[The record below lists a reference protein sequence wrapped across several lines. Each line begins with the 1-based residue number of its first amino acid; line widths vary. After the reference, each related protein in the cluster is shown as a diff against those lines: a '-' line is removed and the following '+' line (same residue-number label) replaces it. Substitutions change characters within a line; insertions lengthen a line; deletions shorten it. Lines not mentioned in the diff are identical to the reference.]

1 MAARRA
7 PVEGAPRKARSKM
20 LSLPEQSM
28 NNLSN
33 NFIIVG
39 ASHAAAMLAP
49 SLRQQGWQGRI
60 IVVGAEASIPY
71 HRPPLSKDYLA
82 GEKSLDEILIRPAKV
97 YEKSEVEFI
106 LDTTVDSID
115 RARKT
120 VRLSNNET
128 LSYNKLALTVGS
140 KVRKVNLPG
149 VNQDGVFYLRNLKD
163 VERISPYISP
173 GANAVIVGG
182 GYIGLETAAVLKKKG
197 MNVTV
202 LEMMERVL
210 QRVTAPVLSEFYT
223 RIHEEEGVSIRCGT
237 GVTGFRGNGRVA
249 RVTCSDGN
257 EFAADLV
264 IIGVGILPNTELA
277 EAAGLQVD
285 NGIVVNG
292 QAQTS
297 DPEIFA
303 AGDCTFHHN
312 PIYDRWVRL
321 ESVQNATDQSR
332 VIAGAACGKETS
344 YNAVPW
350 FWSDQYDLMLQIAG
364 LSQGYDEIV
373 TRGDPENS
381 RSFAAFYLKSGR
393 VIAVDAVNKPQ
404 EFMFTKKLI
413 PANREV
419 DKTKLADVDA
429 PIKELL

>member
-1 MAARRA
+1 MSETF
-7 PVEGAPRKARSKM
+7 V
-20 LSLPEQSM
+20 
-28 NNLSN
+28 
-33 NFIIVG
+33 IVG

-82 GEKSLDEILIRPAKV
+82 GAKSLEEILIRPAKV

-106 LDTTVDSID
+106 LETSVEAID
-115 RARKT
+115 RDNKT

-128 LSYNKLALTVGS
+128 LSYDKLALTVGS

-149 VNQDGVFYLRNLKD
+149 VDLDGVFYLRDLKD
-163 VERISPYISP
+163 VERLSAHISS

-182 GYIGLETAAVLKKKG
+182 GYIGLETAAVLNGKG

-210 QRVTAPVLSEFYT
+210 QRVTAPALSEFYT
-223 RIHEEEGVSIRCGT
+223 RIHEEEGVNIRCGI
-237 GVTGFRGNGRVA
+237 GVTGFKGNGRVSK
-249 RVTCSDGN
+249 VLCSDGS
-257 EFAADLV
+257 EFSADLV

-277 EAAGLQVD
+277 EAAGLRVE
-285 NGIVVNG
+285 NGIVVNA

-297 DPEIFA
+297 DPDIFA

-312 PIYDRWVRL
+312 PVYDRWVRL

-332 VIAGAACGKETS
+332 VIAGVACGKEMS
-344 YNAVPW
+344 YNTVPW
-350 FWSDQYDLMLQIAG
+350 FWSEQYDLMLQIAG
-364 LSQGYDEIV
+364 LSQGYDEII
-373 TRGDPENS
+373 TRGDPGNG
-381 RSFAAFYLKSGR
+381 RSFAAFYLRAGR
-393 VIAVDAVNKPQ
+393 VIAVDAVNRPQ

-413 PANREV
+413 PAQKTI
-419 DKTKLADVDA
+419 DKEKLADADV

>member
-1 MAARRA
+1 MS
-7 PVEGAPRKARSKM
+7 ET
-20 LSLPEQSM
+20 
-28 NNLSN
+28 
-33 NFIIVG
+33 FIIVG

-82 GEKSLDEILIRPAKV
+82 GEKTVDEILIRPAKV

-106 LDTTVDSID
+106 LDTSVESIN
-115 RARKT
+115 RSGKT
-120 VRLSNNET
+120 VQLSNNEI
-128 LSYNKLALTVGS
+128 LSYDKLALTVGS

-149 VNQDGVFYLRNLKD
+149 VDLDGVFYLRDLKD
-163 VERISPYISP
+163 VERISAYIKS

-182 GYIGLETAAVLKKKG
+182 GYIGLETAAVLNKKG

-202 LEMMERVL
+202 LEMMERVM
-210 QRVTAPVLSEFYT
+210 QRVTAPVISEFYT
-223 RIHEEEGVSIRCGT
+223 RVHGEEGVSIHCGT
-237 GVTGFRGNGRVA
+237 GVTGFKGNGRVA
-249 RVTCSDGN
+249 RVTCSDGS

-277 EAAGLQVD
+277 EAAGLQID
-285 NGIVVNG
+285 NGIVVNA

-297 DPEIFA
+297 DPDIFA
-303 AGDCTFHHN
+303 AGDCTYHHN

-332 VIAGAACGKETS
+332 VIAGAACGKEVS

-373 TRGDPENS
+373 TREGPENS
-381 RSFAAFYLKSGR
+381 RSFAAFYLKAGR
-393 VIAVDAVNKPQ
+393 VIAVDAINKPQ
-404 EFMFTKKLI
+404 EFMFSKKLI
-413 PANREV
+413 PLQKTV
-419 DKTKLADVDA
+419 DKKRLADADT

>member
-1 MAARRA
+1 MSETF
-7 PVEGAPRKARSKM
+7 V
-20 LSLPEQSM
+20 
-28 NNLSN
+28 
-33 NFIIVG
+33 IVG

-60 IVVGAEASIPY
+60 IVIGAEASIPY

-82 GEKSLDEILIRPAKV
+82 GAKSLEEILIRPAKV

-106 LDTTVDSID
+106 LETSVESID
-115 RARKT
+115 RDNKT

-128 LSYNKLALTVGS
+128 LSYDKLALTVGS

-149 VNQDGVFYLRNLKD
+149 VDLDGVFYLRDLKD
-163 VERISPYISP
+163 VERISAHISA

-182 GYIGLETAAVLKKKG
+182 GYIGLETAAVLNGKG

-210 QRVTAPVLSEFYT
+210 QRVTAPALSEFYT
-223 RIHEEEGVSIRCGT
+223 RIHEEEGVNIRCGI
-237 GVTGFRGNGRVA
+237 GVTGFKGNGRVSK
-249 RVTCSDGN
+249 VLCSDGS
-257 EFAADLV
+257 EFSADLV

-277 EAAGLQVD
+277 EAAGLQVE
-285 NGIVVNG
+285 NGIVVNAR
-292 QAQTS
+292 AQTS
-297 DPEIFA
+297 DPDIFA

-312 PIYDRWVRL
+312 PVYDRWVRL

-332 VIAGAACGKETS
+332 VIAGAACGKEMS
-344 YNAVPW
+344 YNTVPW
-350 FWSDQYDLMLQIAG
+350 FWSEQYDLMLQIAG
-364 LSQGYDEIV
+364 LSQGYDEII
-373 TRGDPENS
+373 TRGDPGNG
-381 RSFAAFYLKSGR
+381 RSFAAFYLRAGR
-393 VIAVDAVNKPQ
+393 VIAVDAVSRPQ

-413 PANREV
+413 PAQKTV
-419 DKTKLADVDA
+419 DKLKLADADV

>member
-1 MAARRA
+1 MSETF
-7 PVEGAPRKARSKM
+7 V
-20 LSLPEQSM
+20 
-28 NNLSN
+28 
-33 NFIIVG
+33 IVG

-82 GEKSLDEILIRPAKV
+82 GAKSLEEILIRPAKV

-106 LDTTVDSID
+106 LETSVESID
-115 RARKT
+115 RDNKT

-128 LSYNKLALTVGS
+128 LSYDKLALTVGS

-149 VNQDGVFYLRNLKD
+149 VDLDGVFYLRDLKD
-163 VERISPYISP
+163 VERISAHISA

-182 GYIGLETAAVLKKKG
+182 GYIGLETAAVLNGKG

-210 QRVTAPVLSEFYT
+210 QRVTAPALSEFYT
-223 RIHEEEGVSIRCGT
+223 RIHEEEGVNIRCGI
-237 GVTGFRGNGRVA
+237 GVTGFKGNGRVSK
-249 RVTCSDGN
+249 VLCSDGS
-257 EFAADLV
+257 EFSADLV

-277 EAAGLQVD
+277 EAAGLRVE
-285 NGIVVNG
+285 NGIVVNAR
-292 QAQTS
+292 AQTS
-297 DPEIFA
+297 DPDIFA

-312 PIYDRWVRL
+312 PVYDRWVRL

-332 VIAGAACGKETS
+332 VIAGAACGKEMS
-344 YNAVPW
+344 YNTVPW
-350 FWSDQYDLMLQIAG
+350 FWSEQYDLMLQIAG
-364 LSQGYDEIV
+364 LSQGYDEII
-373 TRGDPENS
+373 TRGDPGNG
-381 RSFAAFYLKSGR
+381 RSFAAFYLRAGR
-393 VIAVDAVNKPQ
+393 VIAVDAVNRPQ

-413 PANREV
+413 PAQKTV
-419 DKTKLADVDA
+419 DKLKLADADV

>member
-1 MAARRA
+1 MSETF
-7 PVEGAPRKARSKM
+7 V
-20 LSLPEQSM
+20 
-28 NNLSN
+28 
-33 NFIIVG
+33 IVG

-82 GEKSLDEILIRPAKV
+82 GAKSLEEILIRPAKV

-106 LDTTVDSID
+106 LDTRVESINRD
-115 RARKT
+115 NKT

-128 LSYNKLALTVGS
+128 LSYDKLALTVGS

-149 VNQDGVFYLRNLKD
+149 VDLDGVFYLRDLKD
-163 VERISPYISP
+163 VDRISAHISP

-182 GYIGLETAAVLKKKG
+182 GYIGLETAAVLNRKG

-223 RIHEEEGVSIRCGT
+223 RIHEEEGVSIRCGI
-237 GVTGFRGNGRVA
+237 GVTGFKGNGRVSK
-249 RVTCSDGN
+249 VLCSDGS

-264 IIGVGILPNTELA
+264 IIGVGILPNTALA
-277 EAAGLQVD
+277 EEAGLQVD
-285 NGIVVNG
+285 NGIVVNAR
-292 QAQTS
+292 AQTS
-297 DPEIFA
+297 DPDIFA

-312 PIYDRWVRL
+312 PIYDRWIRL

-332 VIAGAACGKETS
+332 VIAGAACGKEMS

-350 FWSDQYDLMLQIAG
+350 FWSEQYDLMLQIAG
-364 LSQGYDEIV
+364 LSQGYDEII
-373 TRGDPENS
+373 TRGDPENR

-393 VIAVDAVNKPQ
+393 VIAVDAINKPQ
-404 EFMFTKKLI
+404 EFMVTKKLI
-413 PANREV
+413 TRQQEI
-419 DKTKLADVDA
+419 DKVKLADADA
-429 PIKELL
+429 PVRELL

>member
-1 MAARRA
+1 MT
-7 PVEGAPRKARSKM
+7 E
-20 LSLPEQSM
+20 
-28 NNLSN
+28 
-33 NFIIVG
+33 NFIIAG
-39 ASHAAAMLAP
+39 ASHAASMLAP
-49 SLRQQGWQGRI
+49 TLRQQGWQGRI
-60 IVVGAEASIPY
+60 IVIGAEASIPY

-82 GEKSLDEILIRPAKV
+82 GEKTLDEILIRPAKV

-106 LDTTVDSID
+106 LNTSVESID
-115 RARKT
+115 RNNKT

-128 LSYNKLALTVGS
+128 LPYDKLALTVGS

-149 VNQDGVFYLRNLKD
+149 TDLAGVFYLRDLRD
-163 VERISPYISP
+163 VERIAPFIIA

-182 GYIGLETAAVLKKKG
+182 GYIGLETAAVLNKKG

-210 QRVTAPVLSEFYT
+210 QRVTAPVMSAFFT
-223 RIHEEEGVSIRCGT
+223 RVHEEEGVEIRCGT
-237 GVTGFRGNGRVA
+237 GVAGFKGNGRVTG
-249 RVTCSDGN
+249 VTCSDGS
-257 EFAADLV
+257 EFPAELV

-277 EAAGLQVD
+277 EAAGLKVD
-285 NGIVVNG
+285 NGIVVNA

-297 DPEIFA
+297 DPDIFA

-332 VIAGAACGKETS
+332 VAAGAACGKEVS

-350 FWSDQYDLMLQIAG
+350 FWSEQYDLMLQIAG
-364 LSQGYDEIV
+364 LSQGYDEII
-373 TRGDPENS
+373 TRGDPDNS

-393 VIAVDAVNKPQ
+393 VIAVDAINKPQ
-404 EFMFTKKLI
+404 EFMATKKLVALKQEI
-413 PANREV
+413 DRV
-419 DKTKLADVDA
+419 KLADAHV
-429 PIKELL
+429 PVKELL

>member
-1 MAARRA
+1 MSETFVIA
-7 PVEGAPRKARSKM
+7 
-20 LSLPEQSM
+20 
-28 NNLSN
+28 
-33 NFIIVG
+33 G
-39 ASHAAAMLAP
+39 ASHAASMLAP

-60 IVVGAEASIPY
+60 IVIGAEASIPY

-82 GEKSLDEILIRPAKV
+82 GAKSLEEILIRPATV

-106 LDTTVDSID
+106 LETTVESIN
-115 RARKT
+115 RGEKT
-120 VRLSNNET
+120 VSLSNNET
-128 LSYNKLALTVGS
+128 LPYDKLALTVGS

-149 VNQDGVFYLRNLKD
+149 VELDGVFYLRDLKD
-163 VERISPYISP
+163 VERISAYISP

-182 GYIGLETAAVLKKKG
+182 GYIGLETAAVLNGKG

-210 QRVTAPVLSEFYT
+210 QRVTAPAVSEFYT
-223 RIHEEEGVSIRCGT
+223 RIHGEEGVSVRCGV
-237 GVTGFRGNGRVA
+237 GVSGFKGDGRVTK
-249 RVTCSDGN
+249 VLCSDGN

-264 IIGVGILPNTELA
+264 IIGVGILPNTALA
-277 EAAGLQVD
+277 EAAGLEVD
-285 NGIVVNG
+285 NGIVVNER
-292 QAQTS
+292 AQTS
-297 DPEIFA
+297 DPDIFA

-350 FWSDQYDLMLQIAG
+350 FWSEQYDLMLQIAG
-364 LSQGYDEIV
+364 LSQGYDEII
-373 TRGDPENS
+373 TRGDPGEG
-381 RSFAAFYLKSGR
+381 RSFAAFYLQEGR

-413 PANREV
+413 PLQKTV
-419 DKTKLADVDA
+419 DKTRLADA
-429 PIKELL
+429 GTPIKELL

>member
-1 MAARRA
+1 MT
-7 PVEGAPRKARSKM
+7 VSET
-20 LSLPEQSM
+20 
-28 NNLSN
+28 
-33 NFIIVG
+33 FVIVG

-60 IVVGAEASIPY
+60 IVIGAEASIPY

-82 GEKSLDEILIRPAKV
+82 GAKSLEEILIRPAKV

-106 LDTTVDSID
+106 LETSVEAID
-115 RARKT
+115 RDNKT

-128 LSYNKLALTVGS
+128 LSYDKLALTVGS

-149 VNQDGVFYLRNLKD
+149 VDLGGVFYLRDLKD
-163 VERISPYISP
+163 VERISAYISP

-182 GYIGLETAAVLKKKG
+182 GYIGLETAAVLNGKG

-223 RIHEEEGVSIRCGT
+223 RIHEEEGVSIRCST
-237 GVTGFRGNGRVA
+237 GVTGFTGNGRVA
-249 RVTCSDGN
+249 KVLCSDGS

-264 IIGVGILPNTELA
+264 IIGVGILPNTALA
-277 EAAGLQVD
+277 EAAGLRVD
-285 NGIVVNG
+285 NGIVVNAR
-292 QAQTS
+292 AQTS
-297 DPEIFA
+297 DPDIFA
-303 AGDCTFHHN
+303 AGDCTYHHT
-312 PIYDRWVRL
+312 PVYDRWVRL

-332 VIAGAACGKETS
+332 VIAGSACGKEMS
-344 YNAVPW
+344 YNTVPW
-350 FWSDQYDLMLQIAG
+350 FWSEQYDLMLQIAG
-364 LSQGYDEIV
+364 LSQGYDEII
-373 TRGDPENS
+373 TRGDPGS
-381 RSFAAFYLKSGR
+381 GRSFAAFYLRAGR
-393 VIAVDAVNKPQ
+393 VIAVDAVNRPQ

-413 PANREV
+413 PAQKTM
-419 DKTKLADVDA
+419 DKEKLADADV

>member
-1 MAARRA
+1 MSETF
-7 PVEGAPRKARSKM
+7 V
-20 LSLPEQSM
+20 
-28 NNLSN
+28 
-33 NFIIVG
+33 IVG

-71 HRPPLSKDYLA
+71 HRPPLSKDFLA
-82 GEKSLDEILIRPAKV
+82 GAKTLDEILIRPAKV

-106 LDTTVDSID
+106 LDTRVESVNRDN
-115 RARKT
+115 KT
-120 VRLSNNET
+120 IRLSNNET
-128 LSYNKLALTVGS
+128 LSYGKLALTVGS

-149 VNQDGVFYLRNLKD
+149 VDLDGVFYLRDLKD
-163 VERISPYISP
+163 VERISAHISP

-182 GYIGLETAAVLKKKG
+182 GYIGLETAAVLNGKG

-223 RIHEEEGVSIRCGT
+223 RIHEEEGVSIRCGI
-237 GVTGFRGNGRVA
+237 GVTGFKGNGRVSK
-249 RVTCSDGN
+249 VLCSDGS

-264 IIGVGILPNTELA
+264 IIGVGILPNTVLA
-277 EAAGLQVD
+277 EEAGLRVD
-285 NGIVVNG
+285 NGIVVNA

-297 DPEIFA
+297 DPDIFA

-312 PIYDRWVRL
+312 PIYDRWIRL

-332 VIAGAACGKETS
+332 VIAGAACGKEIS

-350 FWSDQYDLMLQIAG
+350 FWSEQYDLMLQIAG
-364 LSQGYDEIV
+364 LSQGYDEII
-373 TRGDPENS
+373 TRGDPGNG
-381 RSFAAFYLKSGR
+381 RRFAAFYLKAGK

-413 PANREV
+413 PAQKTV
-419 DKTKLADVDA
+419 DKIRLADADV

>member
-1 MAARRA
+1 MR
-7 PVEGAPRKARSKM
+7 ET
-20 LSLPEQSM
+20 
-28 NNLSN
+28 
-33 NFIIVG
+33 FIIAG

-60 IVVGAEASIPY
+60 VIVGAESSIPY

-82 GEKSLDEILIRPAKV
+82 GAKTLEEILIRPAKV

-106 LDTTVDSID
+106 LNTSVESIHRD
-115 RARKT
+115 NRT
-120 VRLSNNET
+120 VRLSNHET
-128 LSYNKLALTVGS
+128 MSYDKLALTVGS

-149 VNQDGVFYLRNLKD
+149 TDLDGVFYLRDLKD
-163 VERISPYISP
+163 VERIATFINS

-182 GYIGLETAAVLKKKG
+182 GYIGLETAAVLNKKG
-197 MNVTV
+197 MKVTV

-210 QRVTAPVLSEFYT
+210 QRVTAPVMSALFT
-223 RIHEEEGVSIRCGT
+223 RVHQEEGVAIRCGT
-237 GVTGFRGNGRVA
+237 GVAGFKGNGKVTG
-249 RVTCSDGN
+249 VTCSDGS
-257 EFAADLV
+257 EFPADLV

-277 EAAGLQVD
+277 EAAGLKVD
-285 NGIVVNG
+285 NGIVVNA

-297 DPEIFA
+297 DPDIFA

-321 ESVQNATDQSR
+321 ESVQNATDQAR
-332 VIAGAACGKETS
+332 VAATAACGKEVS

-364 LSQGYDEIV
+364 LFQGYDEIV
-373 TRGDPENS
+373 TRGDPTEG
-381 RSFAAFYLKSGR
+381 RSCAAFYLKQDK
-393 VIAVDAVNKPQ
+393 VIAVDAINKPQ
-404 EFMFTKKLI
+404 EFMFSKRLI
-413 PANREV
+413 PLQKTV
-419 DKTKLADVDA
+419 DKRKLADADT

>member
-1 MAARRA
+1 MS
-7 PVEGAPRKARSKM
+7 E
-20 LSLPEQSM
+20 
-28 NNLSN
+28 

-39 ASHAAAMLAP
+39 ASHAASMLAP
-49 SLRQQGWQGRI
+49 TLRQQGWQGRI
-60 IVVGAEASIPY
+60 LVVGAEASIPY

-82 GEKSLDEILIRPAKV
+82 GEKTLDEILIRPAKV

-106 LDTTVDSID
+106 LNTSVESID
-115 RARKT
+115 RNNKT

-128 LSYNKLALTVGS
+128 LSYDKLALTVGS

-149 VNQDGVFYLRNLKD
+149 VDLDGVFYLRDLRD
-163 VERISPYISP
+163 VERITAYINP

-182 GYIGLETAAVLKKKG
+182 GYIGLETAAVLNKKG

-210 QRVTAPVLSEFYT
+210 QRVTAPAISKFYT
-223 RIHEEEGVSIRCGT
+223 RVHGEEGVSIRCGV
-237 GVTGFRGNGRVA
+237 GVTGFKGNGRVA
-249 RVTCSDGN
+249 KVQCNDGS

-277 EAAGLQVD
+277 EAAGLKID
-285 NGIVVNG
+285 NGIVVNDR
-292 QAQTS
+292 AQTS
-297 DPEIFA
+297 DPDIFA
-303 AGDCTFHHN
+303 AGDCTNHHN
-312 PIYDRWVRL
+312 PIYDRRIRL

-332 VIAGAACGKETS
+332 VAAGAACGKEVS

-350 FWSDQYDLMLQIAG
+350 FWSEQYDLMLQIAG
-364 LSQGYDEIV
+364 LSQGYDEII
-373 TRGDPENS
+373 TRGDPGNG
-381 RSFAAFYLKSGR
+381 RSFAAFYLREGR

-404 EFMFTKKLI
+404 EFMFTKKLV
-413 PANREV
+413 PLQKTV
-419 DKTKLADVDA
+419 DKKRLADAGA

>member
-1 MAARRA
+1 M
-7 PVEGAPRKARSKM
+7 
-20 LSLPEQSM
+20 
-28 NNLSN
+28 NLSD
-33 NFIIVG
+33 NFVIVG

-82 GEKSLDEILIRPAKV
+82 GEKSLQEILIRPAKV
-97 YEKSEVEFI
+97 YEKAEVEFI
-106 LDTTVDSID
+106 LNTSVESID
-115 RARKT
+115 RDNST

-128 LSYNKLALTVGS
+128 LPYGKLALTVGS
-140 KVRKVNLPG
+140 RVRKVDLPG
-149 VNQDGVFYLRNLKD
+149 VDLDGVFYLRDLED
-163 VERISPYISP
+163 VERISAYIKA

-182 GYIGLETAAVLKKKG
+182 GYIGLETAAVLNKKG

-210 QRVTAPVLSEFYT
+210 QRVTAPVVSEFYT
-223 RIHEEEGVSIRCGT
+223 RIHREEGVSIRCGI
-237 GVTGFRGNGRVA
+237 GVTGFKGDGRVA
-249 RVTCSDGN
+249 KVLCSDGS

-264 IIGVGILPNTELA
+264 IIGVGILPNSALA

-297 DPEIFA
+297 DKNIFA

-344 YNAVPW
+344 YNSVPW

-364 LSQGYDEIV
+364 LSQGYDDIV
-373 TRGDPENS
+373 IRGAPDNS
-381 RSFAAFYLKSGR
+381 RSFAAFYLKAGR

-413 PANREV
+413 PMQKAV
-419 DKTKLADVDA
+419 DKKRLADTDT

>member
-1 MAARRA
+1 MSETFVIA
-7 PVEGAPRKARSKM
+7 
-20 LSLPEQSM
+20 
-28 NNLSN
+28 
-33 NFIIVG
+33 G

-82 GEKSLDEILIRPAKV
+82 GEKTLDEILIRPAKV

-106 LDTTVDSID
+106 LDTSVESINRD
-115 RARKT
+115 NKT
-120 VRLSNNET
+120 VRLSNNEI
-128 LSYNKLALTVGS
+128 LSYDKLALTVGS

-149 VNQDGVFYLRNLKD
+149 VDLDGVFYLRDLKD
-163 VERISPYISP
+163 VERISAYINA

-182 GYIGLETAAVLKKKG
+182 GYIGLETAAVLNRKG

-202 LEMMERVL
+202 LEMMERVM
-210 QRVTAPVLSEFYT
+210 QRVTAPVISEFYT
-223 RIHEEEGVSIRCGT
+223 RVHREEGVSIRCGT
-237 GVTGFRGNGRVA
+237 GVTGFKGNGKVA
-249 RVTCSDGN
+249 KVLCSDGS

-277 EAAGLQVD
+277 QAAGLKID
-285 NGIVVNG
+285 NGIVVNA

-297 DPEIFA
+297 DPDIYA
-303 AGDCTFHHN
+303 AGDCTYHHN

-344 YNAVPW
+344 YNSVPW

-364 LSQGYDEIV
+364 LSQGYDEII
-373 TRGDPENS
+373 TRGDPENT

-393 VIAVDAVNKPQ
+393 VIAVDAINKPQ
-404 EFMFTKKLI
+404 EFMFSKKLI
-413 PANREV
+413 PARKLV
-419 DKTKLADVDA
+419 DKSKLADTDV
-429 PIKELL
+429 PVKELL

>member
-1 MAARRA
+1 MSESF
-7 PVEGAPRKARSKM
+7 V
-20 LSLPEQSM
+20 
-28 NNLSN
+28 
-33 NFIIVG
+33 IVG

-60 IVVGAEASIPY
+60 IVIGAEASIPY

-82 GEKSLDEILIRPAKV
+82 GAKSLEEILIRPAKV

-106 LDTTVDSID
+106 LETSVESID
-115 RARKT
+115 RDNKT

-128 LSYNKLALTVGS
+128 LSYDKLALTVGS

-149 VNQDGVFYLRNLKD
+149 VDLDGVFYLRDLKD
-163 VERISPYISP
+163 VERISAHISP

-182 GYIGLETAAVLKKKG
+182 GYIGLETAAVLNRKG

-210 QRVTAPVLSEFYT
+210 QRVTAPALSEFYT
-223 RIHEEEGVSIRCGT
+223 RIHEEEGVNIRCGI
-237 GVTGFRGNGRVA
+237 GVTGFKGNGRVSK
-249 RVTCSDGN
+249 VLCSDGS
-257 EFAADLV
+257 EFSADLV

-277 EAAGLQVD
+277 AAAGLQVD
-285 NGIVVNG
+285 NGIVVNAR
-292 QAQTS
+292 AQTS
-297 DPEIFA
+297 DPDIFA

-312 PIYDRWVRL
+312 PVYDRWVRL

-332 VIAGAACGKETS
+332 VIAGAACGKEMS
-344 YNAVPW
+344 YNTVPW
-350 FWSDQYDLMLQIAG
+350 FWSEQYDLMLQIAG
-364 LSQGYDEIV
+364 LSQGYDEII
-373 TRGDPENS
+373 TRGDPGNG
-381 RSFAAFYLKSGR
+381 RSFAAFYLRAGR
-393 VIAVDAVNKPQ
+393 VIAVDAVNRPQ

-413 PANREV
+413 PAQKTV
-419 DKTKLADVDA
+419 DKLKLADADV

>member
-1 MAARRA
+1 MS
-7 PVEGAPRKARSKM
+7 ET
-20 LSLPEQSM
+20 
-28 NNLSN
+28 
-33 NFIIVG
+33 FIIVG

-82 GEKSLDEILIRPAKV
+82 GEKSLDEILIRPARV

-106 LDTTVDSID
+106 LETSIESINRDS
-115 RARKT
+115 KT
-120 VRLSNNET
+120 VGLSNNET
-128 LSYNKLALTVGS
+128 LSYDKLALTVGS
-140 KVRKVNLPG
+140 KVRQVSLPG
-149 VNQDGVFYLRNLKD
+149 VDLDGVFYLRDLKD
-163 VERISPYISP
+163 VERISAYINP

-182 GYIGLETAAVLKKKG
+182 GYIGLEAAAVLNGKG

-210 QRVTAPVLSEFYT
+210 ARVTVPVVAEFYT
-223 RIHEEEGVSIRCGT
+223 RIHGEEGVTIRCGI
-237 GVTGFRGNGRVA
+237 GVTGFTGNGRVA
-249 RVTCSDGN
+249 KVLCSDGS

-264 IIGVGILPNTELA
+264 IIGIGILPNTALA

-285 NGIVVNG
+285 NGIVVNAQG
-292 QAQTS
+292 QTS
-297 DPEIFA
+297 DADIFA
-303 AGDCTFHHN
+303 AGDCTYHHN
-312 PIYDRWVRL
+312 PVYDRWVRL

-332 VIAGAACGKETS
+332 VIAGAACGKEMS

-350 FWSDQYDLMLQIAG
+350 FWSEQYDLMLQIAG
-364 LSQGYDEIV
+364 LFQGYDEII
-373 TRGDPENS
+373 TRGDTKNG
-381 RSFAAFYLKSGR
+381 RSFAVFYLKAGR

-413 PANREV
+413 PLQKTV
-419 DKTKLADVDA
+419 DKERLADDDV